1 MPRLVVY
8 MTAVLVAAA
17 LAVSVG
23 AETLLAAP
31 SSRPDCRS
39 LLEAGDVEAALGT
52 EVRLRS
58 VKNIAFYSAPGP
70 GIRGE
75 AAEGTRRACGSAF
88 DNVPEATAAAATL
101 IAGFGE
107 SPRQWNAYRRY
118 RKSSPYGE
126 SFAPVSLGRKSKAFA
141 LKGREKG
148 APYALFV
155 LTRHENVFALEL
167 IPAEGNPASP
177 AALQAE
183 KTLAKTIMIRL
194 DKQWIEGHP
203 E

>member
-1 MPRLVVY
+1 MRRLVSF
-8 MTAVLVAAA
+8 MTAVLVAGA

-23 AETLLAAP
+23 TETLLAAP

-58 VKNIAFYSAPGP
+58 VKNIPFDSAPGP

-75 AAEGTRRACGSAF
+75 AAEGTKRACGSAF
-88 DNVPEATAAAATL
+88 DNAPQTTAVVATL

-107 SPRQWNAYRRY
+107 SQRQWNAYRKY

-126 SFAPVSLGRKSKAFA
+126 SFAAVSLGGRSKAFV
-141 LKGREKG
+141 LKGREAG

-177 AALQAE
+177 ATLQAE
-183 KTLAKTIMIRL
+183 KTLAKTIMVRL
-194 DKQWIEGHP
+194 DKQWKEGHP
-203 E
+203 R